1 MKKLFPLLF
10 VLLLVSCVGNNDSN
24 GTANSQQEEFAPI
37 TEVGNEVINCKV
49 VALVDSIISI
59 DPNAMNN
66 SMTINKTEERVS
78 KELKA
83 YLPKNANIVS
93 DAPLTCSEVLLDAA
107 HFSASLPIHSYDQWR
122 VDVDVVIM
130 LPENE
135 LAQLKEGTQYY
146 IKDCKFK
153 EFSFDYSMN
162 FSKDPENGTD
172 AKKIMFWFEAK
183 DAKIEPVK

>member
-1 MKKLFPLLF
+1 MKKFFPLLF
-10 VLLLVSCVGNNDSN
+10 VLLLVACTGNN
-24 GTANSQQEEFAPI
+24 GTGNIANKQQEEFAPVT
-37 TEVGNEVINCKV
+37 TEDDVRDCKV
-49 VALVDSIISI
+49 VALVDSIISA

-83 YLPKNANIVS
+83 YLPKNVNVIS
-93 DAPLTCSEVLLDAA
+93 DVPLTCSEVLLDAA

-122 VDVDVVIM
+122 VDVDVVII

-135 LAQLKEGTQYY
+135 LAQLKEDSQYY
-146 IKDCKFK
+146 IKDCNFK
-153 EFSFDYSMN
+153 KYSFDYSMN
-162 FSKDPENGTD
+162 FSKDLDHGAE

-183 DAKIEPVK
+183 DAKIEPAK